1 MEFSLASV
9 AKSDLRE
16 SAAKGFDVPL
26 SGLLTVKGLLPSK
39 DIMIEEF
46 HLSHLP
52 PELAVHVA
60 CYTDVKN
67 APYLRQ
73 QLLAG
78 NQTFNYAFIDASTV
92 LSRRHLLTACF
103 RACNDYI
110 HDRLKSNNVQS
121 EVVFCLSSNNNIGD
135 AFRRFGIS
143 DESKDIIVVKVGDS
157 AAGDQSQTLSK
168 GSVESHLNEAVEG
181 IGADFSD
188 TWLEGVCNLDKVRKN
203 YRIAKPQPVKGAKI
217 VNGDSDEAM
226 NGRSEVEVQV
236 LGLMALRGAT

>member
-1 MEFSLASV
+1 MV
-9 AKSDLRE
+9 
-16 SAAKGFDVPL
+16 
-26 SGLLTVKGLLPSK
+26 
-39 DIMIEEF
+39 EEF

-52 PELAVHVA
+52 PELAVYVA
-60 CYTDVKN
+60 CYKDVKN

-78 NQTFNYAFIDASTV
+78 NQTFNYAFIDASTI

-103 RACNDYI
+103 RASNDYI

-143 DESKDIIVVKVGDS
+143 NESKDLVVIKVGDS
-157 AAGDQSQTLSK
+157 AAGDENQSLSK

-181 IGADFSD
+181 TGIDFSD
-188 TWLEGVCNLDKVRKN
+188 SWFEDVCNLDKVRKN
-203 YRIAKPQPVKGAKI
+203 YKIAKPQPVKGAKT
-217 VNGDSDEAM
+217 VDGNRNETRDE
-226 NGRSEVEVQV
+226 RSEVEVQV

>member
-1 MEFSLASV
+1 MV
-9 AKSDLRE
+9 
-16 SAAKGFDVPL
+16 
-26 SGLLTVKGLLPSK
+26 
-39 DIMIEEF
+39 EEH

-52 PELAVHVA
+52 PELAVYVV

-67 APYLRQ
+67 ASYLRQ

-78 NQTFNYAFIDASTV
+78 NQNFNYAFLDGSTI
-92 LSRRHLLTACF
+92 LSRRHLLAACF

-143 DESKDIIVVKVGDS
+143 DDSKDIVVVKIGDLS
-157 AAGDQSQTLSK
+157 AGG
-168 GSVESHLNEAVEG
+168 GSESINKENVEAHLNEAVEG
-181 IGADFSD
+181 TSTAFTDD
-188 TWLEGVCNLDKVRKN
+188 WLRGVCNLDKARKN
-203 YRIAKPQPVKGAKI
+203 YKITKPQPVKGAKT
-217 VNGDSDEAM
+217 M
-226 NGRSEVEVQV
+226 NGNVNAAIDEINEVEIQV